1 MEIRRVLE
9 GLIPARFVPV
19 NIDEVI
25 RETTIGIFSTQV
37 ARDNLVLKG
46 GTGLRLGEGITN
58 RISLDID
65 LSTEGSIPDPERFFQ
80 EITKA
85 LENRFDRLNL
95 DVIDPKY
102 SRRPKSRG
110 KRKIEKWGGWNYT
123 FKLSGQSHR
132 GESPGK
138 RIRQALVPNG
148 SPSQKI
154 EIQISEYEYCAVIDK
169 IFLDGV
175 EIYVYS
181 PVLQVLEKIRAICQ
195 QHPDYKRSLN
205 KNRARD
211 YYDIYSIVSIH
222 RREKDFSSKLAEHFE
237 PVFHAKEVP
246 LELLTEGTMFDS
258 DFTSGQELGFAT
270 VRNSVFG
277 DTEDFSFYVE
287 QLKLLVAS
295 ILQAREKQAIP

>member
-1 MEIRRVLE
+1 M
-9 GLIPARFVPV
+9 

-25 RETTIGIFSTQV
+25 RETTIGIFSTKV

-65 LSTEGSIPDPERFFQ
+65 LSAKGSILDPERFFQ

-85 LENRFDRLNL
+85 LQKRFNRLKL

-102 SRRPKSRG
+102 SIRPKSR
-110 KRKIEKWGGWNYT
+110 KIREHERWGGWNYT

-132 GESPGK
+132 GETPEK
-138 RIRQALVPNG
+138 RIRQALIPNG

-154 EIQISEYEYCAVIDK
+154 EIQISEFEYCAVIDK
-169 IFLDGV
+169 ILLDGV
-175 EIYVYS
+175 EIHVYS

-195 QHPDYKRSLN
+195 QHPDYKRSLS

-211 YYDIYSIVSIH
+211 YYDIFSIVDIH
-222 RREKDFSSKLAEHFE
+222 KREKDFFSKLAEHVE

-246 LELLTEGTMFDS
+246 LELLTEGGIFDS
-258 DFTSGQELGFAT
+258 DFTTGQELGFAA
-270 VRNSVFG
+270 VKGSVLG
-277 DTEDFSFYVE
+277 DTYDFSFYVE
-287 QLKLLVAS
+287 QLKLLVVS
-295 ILQAREKQAIP
+295 ILNARDEQENP

>member
-1 MEIRRVLE
+1 M
-9 GLIPARFVPV
+9 
-19 NIDEVI
+19 NIDEII

-37 ARDNLVLKG
+37 ARDNVVLKG

-65 LSTEGSIPDPERFFQ
+65 LSAQGSILDPESFFQ
-80 EITKA
+80 EITKG
-85 LENRFDRLNL
+85 LENRFDRLKL
-95 DVIDPKY
+95 DVIDSRF
-102 SRRPKSRG
+102 SRRPKSR
-110 KRKIEKWGGWNYT
+110 KNSENERWGGWNYT
-123 FKLSGQSHR
+123 FKLSDQSHR
-132 GESPGK
+132 GELPEK

-154 EIQISEYEYCAVIDK
+154 EIQISEYEYCAVID
-169 IFLDGV
+169 IILLDGV

-222 RREKDFSSKLAEHFE
+222 RREKNFFSKLAEHFE
-237 PVFHAKEVP
+237 PVFQAKEVP
-246 LELLTEGTMFDS
+246 LELLIEGSLFDS
-258 DFTSGQELGFAT
+258 DFTSGQELGFAA
-270 VRNSVFG
+270 VRGSVLG

-295 ILQAREKQAIP
+295 ILKAREEQAIP